1 MSRPD
6 FRRERVTN
14 TQLLRN
20 ERMNKF
26 VAAAAVAAMSLTAVP
41 AMAASQVQVGVLSCD
56 VEAGVGYIFGSSKA
70 VTCEFQRKGHKTV
83 SYEGSIDKLGID
95 LGVTAGGKIV
105 WLVFA
110 ASKDVDADALGGTYV
125 GASAEA
131 SLGVGIGG
139 NWLIGGSNKSIAL
152 QPWSVSGTIGV
163 NWSWTW
169 TKLTL
174 N

>member
-1 MSRPD
+1 
-6 FRRERVTN
+6 
-14 TQLLRN
+14 
-20 ERMNKF
+20 MNKF

-56 VEAGVGYIFGSSKA
+56 VEPGVGLVFGSSKA
-70 VTCEFQRKGHKTV
+70 VTCEFTRKGHKTEV
-83 SYEGSIDKLGID
+83 YGGSIDKLGID
-95 LGVTAGGKIV
+95 LGVTAGGKIA

-110 ASKDVDADALGGTYV
+110 ATKDVAPHALAGNYV

-131 SLGVGIGG
+131 SLGLGLGG
-139 NWLIGGSNKSIAL
+139 NWLIGGSKKSIAL
-152 QPWSVSGTIGV
+152 QPWSVTGTIGV

-174 N
+174 K